1 MRTDPIGPWTWAVPV
16 PRGGPLLYS
25 AVMSS
30 VGTRAVEVAGAPEP
44 KSPGEAADQGESRR
58 RGPPRWAIVGALLI
72 LVGLPLVVAAVALRR
87 PHWYPVLDL
96 AMTELRLRDVGTSHT
111 PLIGLPGRIGPSL
124 AEQGSHPGPLSF
136 YLLTPCYRLFGSS
149 AWAMQAATV
158 VLNLAALGTALVIA
172 VRRGGV
178 RLGIAVAAL
187 LVVLISGY
195 GLTMLTQPWN
205 PYLPLLWWVVLLLA
219 VWSVACHDLAMLPVA
234 VFAASFCA
242 QTHVPYLGLAAG
254 LGVLTIVV
262 LALAWRGAP
271 AGSVARRSVARWTA
285 ASLVLAVALWV
296 PPLVDQAV
304 NDPGN
309 LRAVY
314 DHLVTPSEEEPVG
327 FGRGVELAVLHLDV
341 PGLVIG
347 DSGAVGSLPDPSSDP
362 DGSIVP
368 GVVALLAWAA
378 AAVVSVRLRH
388 GPLMRLHLVVAVSL
402 ALGVV
407 SMGRI
412 LGKEWYYLMLWA
424 WGTAALLVL
433 AVGWTVV
440 AAISAWAG
448 PRRRPIANAATVA
461 LVAAVG
467 VGSVALTVAAV
478 ETDPPEPH
486 LSSALGAVL
495 PETMAA
501 LDRRDGA
508 ATGRDGRYMVAF
520 SDALY
525 FGSQSYG
532 LVSELER
539 AGFDA
544 GMSDV
549 LHVPITDH
557 RVIGPDDATA
567 LVILTT
573 GANIDRWR
581 AQPAA
586 LEVAYVEPRDAAE
599 QAEFAGLRRGVID
612 ELRADGLDDLVPLVD
627 GNLFGASIDERVSDR
642 TQRQMTRML
651 ELGDRTAVFIAPPDA
666 FA

>member
-1 MRTDPIGPWTWAVPV
+1 MP
-16 PRGGPLLYS
+16 
-25 AVMSS
+25 S
-30 VGTRAVEVAGAPEP
+30 VGTRAVGVAGAPVPEA
-44 KSPGEAADQGESRR
+44 PGDAADQGMRH
-58 RGPPRWAIVGALLI
+58 RGPVPRWVIVGGLLT

-96 AMTELRLRDVGTSHT
+96 AMTELRLRDVGTRHT

-136 YLLTPCYRLFGSS
+136 YVLTPFYRLFGSS

-158 VLNLAALGTALVIA
+158 VVNLAALGTALLIA
-172 VRRGGV
+172 LRRGGT
-178 RLGIAVAAL
+178 RLAIAVAAL
-187 LVVLISGY
+187 LVVLVSGY

-219 VWSVACHDLAMLPVA
+219 VWSVACGDLAMLPVA

-254 LGVLTIVV
+254 LGVLTIVMV
-262 LALAWRGAP
+262 ALAWRGA
-271 AGSVARRSVARWTA
+271 ARGSPERRSIVRWTGG
-285 ASLVLAVALWV
+285 SLVLAVALWV
-296 PPLVDQAV
+296 PPLVDQAI

-314 DHLVTPSEEEPVG
+314 DHLVTPSEEPVG
-327 FGRGVELAVLHLDV
+327 FGRGVELALLHLDI

-362 DGSIVP
+362 NGSVVP
-368 GVVALLAWAA
+368 GVVALVAWAA
-378 AAVVSVRLRH
+378 AAAVSLRLRH
-388 GPLMRLHLVVAVSL
+388 RPLVRLHLVVAVSL
-402 ALGVV
+402 VLGVI

-424 WGTAALLVL
+424 WGTAALLLL
-433 AVGWTVV
+433 AVAWTVV
-440 AAISAWAG
+440 AATSAWAG
-448 PRRRPIANAATVA
+448 PRRRAVADAATVA
-461 LVAAVG
+461 LVAVLG
-467 VGSVALTVAAV
+467 VSSVALIVDAV
-478 ETDPPEPH
+478 DTEPPEPH
-486 LSSALGAVL
+486 LSSTLGAVL

-501 LDRRDGA
+501 LERGEGP

-544 GMSDV
+544 GMTDV

-567 LVILTT
+567 LVVLAT
-573 GANIDRWR
+573 GHNIDRWR
-581 AQPAA
+581 ERPEAV
-586 LEVAYVEPRDAAE
+586 EVAYVEPRDARE
-599 QAEFAGLRRGVID
+599 RAEFTRLRTIVID
-612 ELRADGLDDLVPLVD
+612 DLRADGLDDIVPLVD
-627 GNLFGASIDERVSDR
+627 DNLFGASIDERVSDR
-642 TQRQMTRML
+642 AQRLMTRML
-651 ELGDRTAVFIAPPDA
+651 ELGERTAVFVAPPDTIP
-666 FA
+666 

>member
-1 MRTDPIGPWTWAVPV
+1 MRTCPSRSCARVVPV
-16 PRGGPLLYS
+16 PREGPLLYS

-44 KSPGEAADQGESRR
+44 KAPGQAADQGESRR
-58 RGPPRWAIVGALLI
+58 RGPTHWVIVGGLLI

-136 YLLTPCYRLFGSS
+136 YLLTPFYRLFGSS
-149 AWAMQAATV
+149 AWAMQAGTV
-158 VLNLAALGTALVIA
+158 VLNLAALGTALLIA

-254 LGVLTIVV
+254 FGVLTVLV

-271 AGSVARRSVARWTA
+271 TGSAARRSVARWTA

-296 PPLVDQAV
+296 PPLVDQAI

-327 FGRGVELAVLHLDV
+327 FGRGIELAVLHLDV
-341 PGLVIG
+341 PGLVVG

-362 DGSIVP
+362 DGSMVP
-368 GVVALLAWAA
+368 GVVALLAWGA
-378 AAVVSVRLRH
+378 AAVVSLRLRH
-388 GPLMRLHLVVAVSL
+388 RPLMRLHLVVAVSL

-440 AAISAWAG
+440 AAVSAWAG
-448 PRRRPIANAATVA
+448 LRGRPVANAATAA

-467 VGSVALTVAAV
+467 LGSVALTVAAV
-478 ETDPPEPH
+478 DTDPPEPH

-501 LDRRDGA
+501 LDRGDGA

-544 GMSDV
+544 GMTDV

-567 LVILTT
+567 LVVLAT

-586 LEVAYVEPRDAAE
+586 LEVVYVEPRDRTE
-599 QAEFAGLRRGVID
+599 QAEFARLRTAVID

-627 GNLFGASIDERVSDR
+627 GNLFGASIDERVSDHA
-642 TQRQMTRML
+642 QRLMTRML
-651 ELGDRTAVFIAPPDA
+651 ELGDRTAVFIAPPDT

>member
-1 MRTDPIGPWTWAVPV
+1 MRTGPMGSWSWVVPV
-16 PRGGPLLYS
+16 PREGTLLYS

-44 KSPGEAADQGESRR
+44 KAFGEAADQGESRR
-58 RGPPRWAIVGALLI
+58 WRPPRWAIAGGLLI

-136 YLLTPCYRLFGSS
+136 YLLTPFYRLFGSS
-149 AWAMQAATV
+149 AWGMQAGTV
-158 VLNLAALGTALVIA
+158 VLNLAALGTALLIA

-219 VWSVACHDLAMLPVA
+219 VWSVACHDVAMLPVA

-271 AGSVARRSVARWTA
+271 AGSAARRSISRWTA

-296 PPLVDQAV
+296 PPLVDQAI

-341 PGLVIG
+341 PGLMIG

-362 DGSIVP
+362 DGSMGP
-368 GVVALLAWAA
+368 GIVALLAWAA

-388 GPLMRLHLVVAVSL
+388 RPLMRLHLVVAVSL

-440 AAISAWAG
+440 AAVSAGAG
-448 PRRRPIANAATVA
+448 RRRRPIANAATVA

-478 ETDPPEPH
+478 DTDPPEPH

-501 LDRRDGA
+501 LDRGDGA

-544 GMSDV
+544 GMTDV

-567 LVILTT
+567 LVVLAT

-599 QAEFAGLRRGVID
+599 QAEFAGLRRSVID
-612 ELRADGLDDLVPLVD
+612 ELRAGGLDDLVPLVD

-642 TQRQMTRML
+642 AQRLMTRML

>member
-1 MRTDPIGPWTWAVPV
+1 MRTLPHPPWTRAVPGC
-16 PRGGPLLYS
+16 REGPLLYS
-25 AVMSS
+25 AAMSS

-44 KSPGEAADQGESRR
+44 KAPDEAADQGESRR
-58 RGPPRWAIVGALLI
+58 RPPRWAIVGVLLI

-96 AMTELRLRDVGTSHT
+96 AMTELRLRDVGTGHT

-136 YLLTPCYRLFGSS
+136 YLVTPLYRLFGSS
-149 AWAMQAATV
+149 AWGMQAATV
-158 VLNLAALGTALVIA
+158 VLNLVALGTALLIG

-178 RLGIAVAAL
+178 RLAIAMAAL

-205 PYLPLLWWVVLLLA
+205 PYLPVLWWVVLLLA

-254 LGVLTIVV
+254 LGVLTVVV
-262 LALAWRGAP
+262 LSVEWRAAP
-271 AGSVARRSVARWTA
+271 AGSATRRRVVRWTG

-296 PPLVDQAV
+296 PPLVDQAI

-327 FGRGVELAVLHLDV
+327 FGRGIELAVLHLDV
-341 PGLVIG
+341 PGLMIG

-362 DGSIVP
+362 DGSMVP
-368 GVVALLAWAA
+368 GIVTLLAWAA
-378 AAVVSVRLRH
+378 AAVASVRLRH
-388 GPLMRLHLVVAVSL
+388 RPLMRLHLVVAVAL

-407 SMGRI
+407 SMGRV

-433 AVGWTVV
+433 AVGWTAV
-440 AAISAWAG
+440 AAVSAWEG
-448 PRRRPIANAATVA
+448 PRRRPIANAAAVA

-467 VGSVALTVAAV
+467 VGSVALAVAAV
-478 ETDPPEPH
+478 DTDPPEPH

-495 PETMAA
+495 PETIAA
-501 LDRRDGA
+501 LDRGDGA

-544 GMSDV
+544 GMTDV
-549 LHVPITDH
+549 LHVPVTDH

-567 LVILTT
+567 LVVLAT
-573 GANIDRWR
+573 GANVDRWR

-586 LEVAYVEPRDAAE
+586 VEVAHVDPRDAAE
-599 QAEFAGLRRGVID
+599 RTEFAGLRRAVID
-612 ELRADGLDDLVPLVD
+612 ELRADRLDDLVPLVD
-627 GNLFGASIDERVSDR
+627 GNLFGASIDERVPER
-642 TQRQMTRML
+642 AQRQMTRML
-651 ELGDRTAVFIAPPDA
+651 ELGDRTAVFVAPPDA